1 MVPLLEIGGHELL
14 NEQKAEWSDLM
25 KFELTEEQNLIRDMV
40 REFAETEVAP
50 SAQDRD
56 EEERFD
62 RELMFNRLAEL
73 GLTGIVFPEEYNG
86 AGADYISYAI
96 AVEELSRVCASTGVT
111 LSAHLSLCANPIYL
125 FGTEEQKQQFLSP
138 LASGEKMGAFG
149 LTEPSAGSDAGG
161 TKTTAVFDGE
171 QWILNGTK
179 IFITNAGD
187 AEVYVVLAR
196 TDKEAKKHYGISA
209 FIVEK
214 DTPGFTFGKKEKK
227 MGIRSS
233 PTMEL
238 VFENC
243 RIPKENLLGEEGQ
256 GFKVAMKT
264 LDGGRIGI
272 AAQALGIAQGA
283 LDQAV
288 SYAKE
293 RKQFDKPI
301 AAFQGVQFQLADMAT
316 QITAARFLVYNA
328 AYRASAGLSYSQDSA
343 MAKLMASETAM
354 RVTTQAVQILGG
366 YGYTREFPVERMMR
380 DAKITEIY
388 EGTSEVQRIVIGAN
402 LTR

>member
-1 MVPLLEIGGHELL
+1 
-14 NEQKAEWSDLM
+14 M
-25 KFELTEEQNLIRDMV
+25 KLELTEEQSLLRDMV
-40 REFAETEVAP
+40 RSFAEAEVGPTA
-50 SAQDRD
+50 AERD

-62 RELMFNRLAEL
+62 RALMFDKLGEL
-73 GLTGIVFPEEYNG
+73 GLTGIVFPERYGG
-86 AGADYISYAI
+86 AESDYVSYAI

-125 FGTEEQKQQFLSP
+125 FGTEEQKMKYLVP
-138 LASGEKMGAFG
+138 LAEGRTMGGFG

-161 TKTTAVFDGE
+161 TKTTAIRDG
-171 QWILNGTK
+171 QDWLVNGTK
-179 IFITNAGD
+179 IFITNGGE
-187 AEVYVVLAR
+187 AETYVILAR
-196 TDKEAKKHYGISA
+196 TDKDARKHKGISA

-214 DTPGFTFGKKEKK
+214 GTEGFSFGKKEKK

-233 PTMEL
+233 PTYEL

-243 RIPKENLLGEEGQ
+243 RIPYDNMLGKDGE

-283 LDQAV
+283 LEAAI
-288 SYAKE
+288 SYTKE
-293 RKQFDKPI
+293 RKQFDVPV

-316 QITAARFLVYNA
+316 QVEAARLLVYNA
-328 AYRASAGLSYSQDSA
+328 AYRASSGKSYSQESA
-343 MAKLMASETAM
+343 MAKLFASETAM
-354 RVTTQAVQILGG
+354 KVTTQAVQLFGG

-388 EGTSEVQRIVIGAN
+388 EGTSEIQRLVIGTA

>member
-1 MVPLLEIGGHELL
+1 M
-14 NEQKAEWSDLM
+14 N
-25 KFELTEEQNLIRDMV
+25 FELTEEQNLIRDMV
-40 REFAETEVAP
+40 RSFAETEVAP
-50 SAQDRD
+50 SARERD

-62 RELMFNRLAEL
+62 RALMYDRLGEL
-73 GLTGIVFPEEYNG
+73 GLTGIVFPEEYGG

-96 AVEELSRVCASTGVT
+96 AVEELSRVCGSTGVT
-111 LSAHLSLCANPIYL
+111 LSAHLSLCANPIYM
-125 FGTEEQKQQFLSP
+125 FGTEEQKQKFLVP
-138 LASGEKMGAFG
+138 LAKGEKLGAFG

-161 TKTTAVFDGE
+161 TKTTATRDGSD
-171 QWILNGTK
+171 WILNGSK

-187 AEVYVVLAR
+187 AETYVVLAR
-196 TDKEAKKHYGISA
+196 SDKTAEKHRGISA

-214 DTPGFTFGKKEKK
+214 GTPGFSFGKKEAK

-243 RIPKENLLGEEGQ
+243 RIPGDNLLGQEGQ

-283 LDQAV
+283 LDAALA
-288 SYAKE
+288 YTKDRE
-293 RKQFDKPI
+293 QFNKSI
-301 AAFQGVQFQLADMAT
+301 ATFQGVSFQLADMAT
-316 QITAARFLVYNA
+316 QIEAARLLIYNA
-328 AYRASAGLSYSQDSA
+328 AYRASAGLSYSQESA
-343 MAKLMASETAM
+343 MAKLFASETAM
-354 RVTTQAVQILGG
+354 RVTTQSVQLHGG

-388 EGTSEVQRIVIGAN
+388 EGTSEVQRVVIGAT